1 MRSAVPKDSEE
12 AKALVGSLRQH
23 ADNKVCFDCPQKNP
37 SWCSATYGIF
47 LCMDCSGRHRGLG
60 VHLSFVRS
68 ADLDSWTP
76 EEALRMALGGNAA
89 ARQFFKQHGCDDP
102 KTRYTSPAAQ
112 MYRKRLDRLV
122 GERVRGTTE
131 EKPSESERVVTTG
144 VSTEAK
150 KEPEVTSVSSPVA
163 QPSVINLPSKTGKKL
178 GTSKKKGFGGAQ
190 KVEEGTIKETSD
202 PVPETLLHDDVK
214 SEEVHRPETDPVGG
228 TTHSVSPGD
237 RFRGLGNPAFQ
248 TEKLDST
255 PSANNGPDYSGV
267 GSQSYQP
274 QQAIRSDSGITGGNS
289 GSGYSTSLQETL
301 WQVSEA
307 WDSLKET
314 ANRSREE
321 WGNKVKEFLDDL

>member
-1 MRSAVPKDSEE
+1 MRSTVPKDSDE
-12 AKALVGSLRQH
+12 AKALVASLRQL

-76 EEALRMALGGNAA
+76 EEALRMTLGGNAA
-89 ARQFFKQHGCDDP
+89 ARQFFKEHGCDDP
-102 KTRYTSPAAQ
+102 KTRYTFPAAQ

-122 GERVRGTTE
+122 LERVKGTRE
-131 EKPSESERVVTTG
+131 EKSSENERVVATG
-144 VSTEAK
+144 VPPEAE
-150 KEPEVTSVSSPVA
+150 KEPEVASVSSPVA

-178 GTSKKKGFGGAQ
+178 GTAKKKGFGGAQ
-190 KVEEGTIKETSD
+190 KVEEGAIKETSN
-202 PVPETLLHDDVK
+202 PVPETLLHDDVN
-214 SEEVHRPETDPVGG
+214 SEGVRRPETDPVSGA
-228 TTHSVSPGD
+228 TPSVSPRD

-248 TEKLDST
+248 TEKLDVT
-255 PSANNGPDYSGV
+255 ASANNGPDFSGV

-274 QQAIRSDSGITGGNS
+274 QQVSRSDAGGSSGA
-289 GSGYSTSLQETL
+289 GYSSSFQETL

-307 WDSLKET
+307 WDSLKES
-314 ANRSREE
+314 ANRSREQ